1 MRELERITGKL
12 NAREEVALEWQAIAP
27 RIIDQ
32 AKQETSRKTVELS
45 LTHSNTEGK
54 YLNL

>member
-32 AKQETSRKTVELS
+32 AKRETSRKTVELS